1 MGEELGRSVL
11 FRDSY
16 ARTWALGDR
25 KNPSCHT
32 PILMQLIND
41 IEIDQ
46 NYSPFICKVDNEI
59 PAKME
64 VKSKIPLSPPDFSQ
78 LSPNWTAS
86 LGHVLPPSL
95 DEADA
100 GESADLG
107 TLLPVS
113 WQRLRH
119 DSSLTDKSLN
129 PAIVVLTDA
138 VQLASQQGKLVKA
151 IHILKRRFPAS
162 LLWTPG
168 LGGPDNAAVLT
179 WLGVDIFDLTRSRQC
194 SSQGFY
200 LSSNG
205 PRKCSDSTNIADIMA
220 RQLEY
225 WYEILTE
232 IKSRISEGTLRN
244 LAEIQSLNSPKLVE
258 HLRFHDKLCRS
269 DNDITTSH
277 VPADR
282 VLQCNSHD
290 SLNNPIIT
298 QWVDYI
304 EQNYRPP
311 NGLDKVMILL
321 PCSARKPYRMS
332 KTHKKF
338 LQAINHTGFHELM
351 VTSPLGLVPRDL
363 EEVWP
368 ASHYDIP
375 VTGSW
380 SADEINRTE
389 SMVKTLIDK
398 FSYQYVINHSTMKFE
413 LNGVDI
419 IDTRGDLG
427 ATSSEALSN
436 LSTAISKLVEKLN
449 SRNRKHH
456 NILMDNF
463 RSISRLKMEKDEWLK
478 DIKIRGKP
486 PYWKLEKDGKQ
497 IAIWSNERRG
507 FSLSKSSVKIIHDS
521 NSLKKITLKK
531 GVIWKGDIFH
541 NIIEEFDSGIKSG
554 DDILVIQDD
563 QPIGLARAVASGWEW
578 NKLPG
583 MLAKCHQRI

>member
-1 MGEELGRSVL
+1 MGEELGRSVA
-11 FRDSY
+11 FRNSY

-25 KNPSCHT
+25 RNPNCYT
-32 PILMQLIND
+32 PILMQLSND

-46 NYSPFICKVDNEI
+46 NYSPFICTVDNEI

-64 VKSKIPLSPPDFSQ
+64 INSKVPLSPPEFLQ
-78 LSPNWTAS
+78 LAPNWSAS

-107 TLLPVS
+107 YLLPVS

-119 DSSLTDKSLN
+119 DPSLTDKSLN
-129 PAIVVLTDA
+129 PTIIVLTDA
-138 VQLASQQGKLVKA
+138 VQLASQQGKLVNA
-151 IHILKRRFPAS
+151 IHILKRRFPAA

-168 LGGPDNAAVLT
+168 LGGPDNAAVLS
-179 WLGVDIFDLTRSRQC
+179 WLGVDIFDLTRSRKC
-194 SSQGFY
+194 SSQGY
-200 LSSNG
+200 LLSPNG
-205 PRKCSDSTNIADIMA
+205 PREFPDSTNFANMMNH
-220 RQLEY
+220 QLDY

-232 IKSRISEGTLRN
+232 IKSRISQGTLRN
-244 LAEIQSLNSPKLVE
+244 LAEMQSVNSPKLVE
-258 HLRFHDKLCRS
+258 HLRLHDRLCR
-269 DNDITTSH
+269 DDGDLVISH
-277 VPADR
+277 VPGNR
-282 VLQCNSHD
+282 VLQCNSHE

-311 NGLDKVMILL
+311 DGLDKVMILL

-389 SMVKTLIDK
+389 AMVKTLIDK
-398 FSYQYVINHSTMKFE
+398 FAYQYVINHSSMKFE
-413 LNGVDI
+413 LNGVEV

-427 ATSSEALSN
+427 ATSREALDN
-436 LSTAISKLVEKLN
+436 LSNVIEGLVTKLK

-463 RSISRLKMEKDEWLK
+463 KSVSRLKMEKDEWLNGA
-478 DIKIRGKP
+478 KIRGKP

-507 FSLSKSSVKIIHDS
+507 FSLSKSSVKIIHES
-521 NSLKKITLKK
+521 ESLKKITLKSE
-531 GVIWKGDIFH
+531 ISWKGDVFY
-541 NIIEEFDSGIKSG
+541 NIIETYDAGIKSG
-554 DDILVIQDD
+554 DDLLVMQNK

-578 NKLPG
+578 DKLPG
-583 MLAKCHQRI
+583 MLAKSHQRI